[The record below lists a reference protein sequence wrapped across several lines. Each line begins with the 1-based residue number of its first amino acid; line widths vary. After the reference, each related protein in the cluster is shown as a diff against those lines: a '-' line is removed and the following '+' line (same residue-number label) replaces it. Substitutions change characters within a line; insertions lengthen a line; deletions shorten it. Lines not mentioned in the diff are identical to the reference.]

1 MLKNLLS
8 GSGKVATLASLIVH
22 TPFHQAG
29 SVMAL
34 VLSSPVLSI
43 DAGSSTRE
51 SICLAFG
58 SDLALQ
64 GRLLVR
70 RAGLRELF
78 MQRKSLIHQRG
89 HAMETPIRPLP
100 GYVVYSLGAVRISFL
115 VDLFS
120 T

>member
-1 MLKNLLS
+1 VLKNLLS

-70 RAGLRELF
+70 HACLGELF
-78 MQRKSLIHQRG
+78 MQR
-89 HAMETPIRPLP
+89 
-100 GYVVYSLGAVRISFL
+100 
-115 VDLFS
+115 
-120 T
+120 